1 MRISRR
7 EFLALSAAAPFGHL
21 GTVAQPRLRLATF
34 EAEVTPPLGHPLIAG
49 AVAPAK
55 EIVDPLF
62 AHGFVLLGAGDP
74 LAFVTVDWCEIRND
88 AYDQWR
94 ERIAE
99 AIGTKRER
107 VLVASIHQHD
117 APVADLTG
125 QRLLEA
131 AQAKGAIC
139 DIAFHTKTVER
150 VARAARQALDKAQPI
165 THLGTGEALVEK
177 IASNR
182 RYRDSSGR
190 VQFGRTS
197 ATRDPEAKAAEEGTI
212 DPKLK
217 TLSFWNDDRPL
228 LALHVYAVHPMSY
241 YGRGGVSADFV
252 GMARKLRQADEP
264 KVMQMYASGCSGN
277 VTAGKYNDGSPENR
291 PELARRLLTA
301 MREAWKK
308 TQRRPIE
315 TCEFRLTSLQLP
327 VRTSKGF
334 SEQELQER
342 LKHDSNPFR
351 QSLAAMG
358 LSWRKRVA
366 AGQAIDVPAI
376 DFGGPILLLLPAESY
391 VEFQLYAQSLR
402 PDGFVVTVGYGECAP
417 GYIPI
422 ERAWEEKDG
431 NLTDWCWVDP
441 GCESRMKKAIETVL
455 KCG

>member
-1 MRISRR
+1 MTISRR
-7 EFLALSAAAPFGHL
+7 EFLALSAAAPLVHL
-21 GTVAQPRLRLATF
+21 GSAAQPRLRLATF
-34 EAEVTPPLGHPLIAG
+34 EAEVTPPLGHPLVAG

-139 DIAFHTKTVER
+139 DIAFHTRVVER
-150 VARAARQALDKAQPI
+150 VAQAALQALDKSQPI
-165 THLGTGEALVEK
+165 THLGTGEAIVEK

-182 RYRDSSGR
+182 RYRDHDGR
-190 VQFGRTS
+190 IHFGRTS
-197 ATRDPEAKAAEEGTI
+197 ATRDPQARAAEEGTI

-217 TLSFWNDDRPL
+217 TLSFWNGDKPL
-228 LALHVYAVHPMSY
+228 VALHVYAVHPMSY

-264 KVMQMYASGCSGN
+264 TVLQMYASGCSGN

-308 TQRRPIE
+308 AQRRPIE

-342 LKHDSNPFR
+342 LKHDSRPFH

-376 DFGGPILLLLPAESY
+376 DFGGTILLLLPAESY
-391 VEFQLYAQSLR
+391 VEYQLYAQSLR
-402 PDGFVVTVGYGECAP
+402 PNGFVVTVAYGECAP

-455 KCG
+455 RRG